1 MDNCMCCSKYSYDL
15 KTLVIFRNLLKD
27 SVIEKLML
35 LLECVENSSATEV
48 QLEKYADF
56 VAELYKHNT
65 NLTEYVLNKI
75 FEDENVYVLSKSNKA
90 TENNLLLEDC
100 ISHELDIL
108 NSIATIKSQDIKNSI
123 DYSKFLP
130 NWDISSHNFKEEY
143 LLRVKNISAFGYG
156 IFAKYNMFIVENG
169 EIVPIKYPDT
179 TTLDQLIGYQRERKI
194 VIDNTKA
201 LIDGKPASNILLYG
215 DAGTGKSSTVKAVV
229 NKFADK
235 GLRII
240 QMQKKNIHDIPKIM
254 DNLNKNPL
262 KFIIFID
269 DLSFSSDDS
278 DFSTLKAIL
287 EGNVSSRANNVVIY
301 ATSNRRH
308 LVKESFSDREGD
320 DIHFNDTVQE
330 LTSLSER
337 FGISIKFMQPSKK
350 DYLNIVHELA
360 KANNIQMDINELD
373 ILAERFVISRNGR
386 SPRSA
391 KQFIMTLM
399 CKPED

>member
-1 MDNCMCCSKYSYDL
+1 MCCSKYSYDL

>member
-90 TENNLLLEDC
+90 TESNLLLEDC

-143 LLRVKNISAFGYG
+143 LLRVENISAFGYG

>member
-1 MDNCMCCSKYSYDL
+1 MCCSKYSYDL

-90 TENNLLLEDC
+90 TESNLLLEDC

-143 LLRVKNISAFGYG
+143 FLRVKNISAFGYG

>member
-1 MDNCMCCSKYSYDL
+1 MCCSKYSYDL

-90 TENNLLLEDC
+90 TESNLLLEDC
-100 ISHELDIL
+100 VGHELDIL

-169 EIVPIKYPDT
+169 DIVPIKYSDT

>member
-90 TENNLLLEDC
+90 TESNLLLEDC
-100 ISHELDIL
+100 VGHELDIL

-169 EIVPIKYPDT
+169 DIVPIKYSDT